1 MSLSNTVKT
10 IQDIMRKDAGVDGD
24 AQRIGQLGWM
34 LFLKIYSDLELETE
48 LEDTKYKS
56 PIPKKYRWE
65 SWADESVAG
74 KDSFTG
80 DALINFINN
89 DLFPKLKEL
98 DLSSFNGQ
106 ARERGALLISV
117 FDDAYNYMKNGTLL
131 RQVINKINQDID
143 YNSVETRHLFGDI
156 YEQILRDLQNAG
168 NAGEYY
174 TPRAVTQF
182 AIEMVN
188 PQLGEIVLDPACGT
202 GGFLTGAFEHMKK
215 QVKKPAELKALKNSI
230 RGVEKKPLPH
240 VLCATNMMVHGIE
253 VPSNIING
261 NTLAKPLR
269 DYGRNDQ
276 VDVVVTNP
284 PFGGVEEDG
293 IENNFPAE
301 FRTRETADLFL
312 VLVMELL
319 KDGGR
324 AAILLPDGTLSGE
337 GIKTKIKKKMLEELN
352 LHTIIR
358 LPKSVFAP
366 YTNIASN
373 ILFLTKG
380 EPTKDIWYFEHKL
393 PLGVKSYNKTKPMR
407 LEEFDVEKSWWL
419 DRQENEQAWKVSIE
433 QVTANNFNLDI
444 KNPNAPLQIH
454 ENPELLLK
462 DYLEISEHLNPLQES
477 IKASLSRSLPQNEIS
492 NILIK
497 NINLITG
504 STNGVNRLRKLI
516 VSIAVAG
523 NLVEQK
529 SDEGNAVEAL
539 TSLDLTQVREV
550 LSINQ
555 NSETELPLGWAKAS
569 FPNIG
574 NWVGGNG
581 FPTSEQGHV
590 GREILFCKV
599 SDMNLERNSRYIEE
613 TVNSIDEK
621 SAKRLR
627 INVHSAGTVIFPKIG
642 GAIATNKRRILVQ
655 PTAIDNNC
663 MGIKPSDA
671 IFTEWLFLLLTSI
684 DFTKYQSGTSIPS
697 ISQKTL
703 DQISFGVP
711 PYKEQERIVS
721 RVNELMALCDELESE
736 IQKSRVLADAFA
748 DSIVSSIS

>member
-1 MSLSNTVKT
+1 MSLSNTVKA

-56 PIPKKYRWE
+56 PIPKKFRWE

-74 KDSFTG
+74 KDSLTG
-80 DALINFINN
+80 DSLISFINN
-89 DLFPKLKEL
+89 ELFPKLKEL
-98 DLSSFNGQ
+98 DLSSFTGQ
-106 ARERGALLISV
+106 ARERGALLIGV

-253 VPSNIING
+253 VPSNIIND

-269 DYGRNDQ
+269 DYGKSDQ
-276 VDVVVTNP
+276 VDVIITNP

-324 AAILLPDGTLSGE
+324 AAIVLPDGTLFGE
-337 GIKTKIKKKMLEELN
+337 GVKTKIKKKMLEECN
-352 LHTIIR
+352 LHTIVR

-366 YTNIASN
+366 YTSISTNV
-373 ILFLTKG
+373 LFLTKG
-380 EPTKDIWYFEHKL
+380 EPTKDVWYFEHKL
-393 PLGVKSYNKTKPMR
+393 PDGYKAYNKTKPMR
-407 LEEFDVEKSWWL
+407 LEEFDFEKKWWTNREESETSW
-419 DRQENEQAWKVSIE
+419 RVSAADI
-433 QVTANNFNLDI
+433 VRNNYNLDI
-444 KNPNAPLQIH
+444 KNPNVNVEVH
-454 ENPELLLK
+454 ENPDEILLELKQADELV
-462 DYLEISEHLNPLQES
+462 
-477 IKASLSRSLPQNEIS
+477 RSL
-492 NILIK
+492 
-497 NINLITG
+497 
-504 STNGVNRLRKLI
+504 RKKL
-516 VSIAVAG
+516 
-523 NLVEQK
+523 LT
-529 SDEGNAVEAL
+529 AL
-539 TSLDLTQVREV
+539 
-550 LSINQ
+550 
-555 NSETELPLGWAKAS
+555 SETQK
-569 FPNIG
+569 G
-574 NWVGGNG
+574 N
-581 FPTSEQGHV
+581 
-590 GREILFCKV
+590 
-599 SDMNLERNSRYIEE
+599 
-613 TVNSIDEK
+613 
-621 SAKRLR
+621 
-627 INVHSAGTVIFPKIG
+627 
-642 GAIATNKRRILVQ
+642 
-655 PTAIDNNC
+655 
-663 MGIKPSDA
+663 
-671 IFTEWLFLLLTSI
+671 
-684 DFTKYQSGTSIPS
+684 
-697 ISQKTL
+697 
-703 DQISFGVP
+703 DQWS
-711 PYKEQERIVS
+711 
-721 RVNELMALCDELESE
+721 
-736 IQKSRVLADAFA
+736 
-748 DSIVSSIS
+748 

>member
-1 MSLSNTVKT
+1 MSLSNTVKA

-56 PIPKKYRWE
+56 PIPKKFRWE

-74 KDSFTG
+74 KDSLTG

-89 DLFPKLKEL
+89 ELFPKLKEL
-98 DLSSFNGQ
+98 DLSSFTGQ

-253 VPSNIING
+253 VPSNIIND
-261 NTLAKPLR
+261 NTLGKPLR
-269 DYGRNDQ
+269 DYGKSDQ
-276 VDVVVTNP
+276 VDVIITNP

-301 FRTRETADLFL
+301 FRTKETADLFL

-324 AAILLPDGTLSGE
+324 AAIVLPDGTLFGE
-337 GIKTKIKKKMLEELN
+337 GVKTKIKKKMLEECN
-352 LHTIIR
+352 LHTIVR

-366 YTNIASN
+366 YTTIATN
-373 ILFLTKG
+373 VLFLTKG
-380 EPTKDIWYFEHKL
+380 EPTQNVWYFEHKL
-393 PLGVKSYNKTKPMR
+393 PEGVKAYNKTKPMR
-407 LEEFDVEKSWWL
+407 LEEFDVEKNWWAN
-419 DRQENEQAWKVSIE
+419 RKESEQAWKVSAAEIE
-433 QVTANNFNLDI
+433 ANNFNLDI
-444 KNPNAPLQIH
+444 KNPNAPVQVH
-454 ENPELLLK
+454 ENPDNLLIEL
-462 DYLEISEHLNPLQES
+462 ERANQS
-477 IKASLSRSLPQNEIS
+477 IKELKNKLLEMLSKTQN
-492 NILIK
+492 
-497 NINLITG
+497 G
-504 STNGVNRLRKLI
+504 
-516 VSIAVAG
+516 
-523 NLVEQK
+523 
-529 SDEGNAVEAL
+529 
-539 TSLDLTQVREV
+539 
-550 LSINQ
+550 
-555 NSETELPLGWAKAS
+555 
-569 FPNIG
+569 
-574 NWVGGNG
+574 
-581 FPTSEQGHV
+581 
-590 GREILFCKV
+590 
-599 SDMNLERNSRYIEE
+599 
-613 TVNSIDEK
+613 
-621 SAKRLR
+621 
-627 INVHSAGTVIFPKIG
+627 
-642 GAIATNKRRILVQ
+642 
-655 PTAIDNNC
+655 
-663 MGIKPSDA
+663 
-671 IFTEWLFLLLTSI
+671 
-684 DFTKYQSGTSIPS
+684 
-697 ISQKTL
+697 
-703 DQISFGVP
+703 DQ
-711 PYKEQERIVS
+711 
-721 RVNELMALCDELESE
+721 
-736 IQKSRVLADAFA
+736 
-748 DSIVSSIS
+748 